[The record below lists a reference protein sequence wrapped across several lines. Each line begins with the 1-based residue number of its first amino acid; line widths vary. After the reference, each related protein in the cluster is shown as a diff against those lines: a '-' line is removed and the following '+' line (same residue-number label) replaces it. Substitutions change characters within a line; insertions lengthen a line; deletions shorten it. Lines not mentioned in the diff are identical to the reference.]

1 MITIILEDI
10 MSEYNRENDIISKA
24 NLHYD
29 RMLAKEYAEKYALT
43 PNISQYPYFETDDCA
58 NFVSQV
64 LKAGGMEEVGSKWDK
79 IDSWFCKT
87 KDHKNLTN
95 ISITWRAARYF
106 RRHWGNENGLGAN
119 RAAAYTAITVQ
130 QALDNFDR
138 LFSLLNI
145 GDVIQHGSPDNKYP
159 YHTQVIHDK
168 GYNWKIGIYDLFM
181 AQHTK
186 NRLYV
191 SLYQY
196 LSDFTDKDIRPV
208 YIYRI
213 KDD

>member
-1 MITIILEDI
+1 

-106 RRHWGNENGLGAN
+106 RRHWGNENGLGRN
-119 RAAAYTAITVQ
+119 RAASYMSITAQ

-138 LFSLLNI
+138 LYSLLNI
-145 GDVIQHGSPDNKYP
+145 GDVIQYGEPNKGGYP

-168 GYNWKIGIYDLFM
+168 GFNWRIKGNDLFL
-181 AQHTK
+181 AQHTE

-191 SLYQY
+191 SFYQY
-196 LSDFTDKDIRPV
+196 LNRFLDKDIRPV

-213 KDD
+213 REDWEEKH